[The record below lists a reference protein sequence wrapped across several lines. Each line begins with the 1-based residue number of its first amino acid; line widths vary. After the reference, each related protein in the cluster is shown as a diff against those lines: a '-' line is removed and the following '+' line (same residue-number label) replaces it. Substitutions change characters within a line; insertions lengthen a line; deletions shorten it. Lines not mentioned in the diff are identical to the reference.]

1 MNPSKEHH
9 EPVSRDLRCLWMS
22 AGVLSYWLCDLEF
35 NCDSCPLDAA
45 MRRKSAEHRNS
56 SQKAA
61 LSEKP
66 GVLREGFLY
75 SPSHCWAR
83 QISESVLRVGVEPG
97 LSMAILTPK
106 AVVLPSQGQSLQKKR
121 ACAWIDTDGGTLPLG
136 APCSGVVRAI
146 NRQLSEHP
154 HLLLMKPFDEGW
166 LFDLEVSEP
175 FFNPADFLDWNQA
188 SSVYAA
194 DQDRLM
200 NLLASASH
208 AGRPAVGVT
217 LADGGQRLQNIAE
230 VLGPVKYFSL
240 LRKVF
245 GA

>member
-1 MNPSKEHH
+1 MNSSKEHH
-9 EPVSRDLRCLWMS
+9 EPVSGDLRCLWMS
-22 AGVLSYWLCDLEF
+22 AGILSYWLCDLEF

-45 MRRKSAEHRNS
+45 MRRKSAERKS
-56 SQKAA
+56 SGRQAGTPVE
-61 LSEKP
+61 S
-66 GVLREGFLY
+66 GGLREGVLY

-83 QISESVLRVGVEPG
+83 QINESVLRVGVEPG

-106 AVVLPSQGQSLQKKR
+106 AVVLPSPGQSLQKKR

-136 APCSGVVRAI
+136 APCNGVVRAI

-154 HLLLMKPFDEGW
+154 HLLLMQPFDEGW
-166 LFDLEVSEP
+166 LFDLEVAESS
-175 FFNPADFLDWNQA
+175 FNPADFLDWNQA

-208 AGRPAVGVT
+208 AGRPAVGIT
-217 LADGGQRLQNIAE
+217 LADGGQRLQNIAG
-230 VLGPVKYFSL
+230 VLGPAKYFSL